1 MEDESLGR
9 LIDGGRESRK
19 RDRLARLLAVTSILF
34 TRGRAD
40 DSGVPVTEIARL
52 TGMTPRT
59 VYRDLRALEEE
70 LDVPIYQAG
79 RGRFGIDRKFFL
91 PPLHLNVPEAIVL
104 FVAARLITQSSDEY
118 DAVVVSAFMKLAD
131 AVPQPIARHITSTM
145 LAIGERRRDER
156 FTRNFATVAR
166 GWAEGRVVE
175 FSYESARGRHERV
188 RLRPYFLEPSAV
200 GRSLYVI
207 GHDEG
212 AGALRTYKVER
223 MGQASLTL
231 DRYEIPDDFDAD
243 RWLRHSWGIW
253 SADSTELVT
262 VRLRFNA
269 AVARRVR
276 ESVWHRTQRLT
287 ERPDGSVELEFEVAG
302 IVEVRPWILG
312 WGETVE
318 VLEPPELRRV
328 VADAVSAAAARYA
341 GDPVITDTR

>member
-1 MEDESLGR
+1 MVDESLDA
-9 LIDGGRESRK
+9 LANGGRESRK
-19 RDRLARLLAVTSILF
+19 RDRLARLLSVASILY
-34 TRGRAD
+34 TRGRSD
-40 DSGVPVTEIARL
+40 DAGVPVSEIARL

-70 LDVPIYQAG
+70 LKVPIYTSG

-91 PPLHLNVPEAIVL
+91 PPLHLNVQEAIVFFL
-104 FVAARLITQSSDEY
+104 AARLITQSSDEY

-156 FTRNFATVAR
+156 FTRNFAAVAQ
-166 GWAEGRVVE
+166 GWAEGRVVT
-175 FSYESARGRHERV
+175 FSYESTRGSHDRV

-212 AGALRTYKVER
+212 ANALRTYKVER
-223 MGQASLTL
+223 MGRASLTL
-231 DRYEIPDDFDAD
+231 DGYEIPDDFDPD

-262 VRLRFNA
+262 VRLRFDA
-269 AVARRVR
+269 GVARRVR

-287 ERPDGSVELEFEVAG
+287 ERPDGSVELELEVAG

-318 VLEPPELRRV
+318 VLAPPELRRV
-328 VADAVSAAAARYA
+328 VADAVRGAATRYENHA
-341 GDPVITDTR
+341 PR

>member
-1 MEDESLGR
+1 MDAGALDSPL
-9 LIDGGRESRK
+9 DTREARK

-34 TRGRAD
+34 SRGQAGD
-40 DSGVPVTEIARL
+40 AGVPVSEIARL
-52 TGMTPRT
+52 TGMTSRT

-79 RGRFGIDRKFFL
+79 RGRFGIERKFFL
-91 PPLHLNVPEAIVL
+91 PPLHLNVHEAIVL

-118 DAVVVSAFMKLAD
+118 DAVVVSAFTKLAD
-131 AVPQPIARHITSTM
+131 ALPQPIARHITSTM

-156 FTRNFATVAR
+156 FSRNFAAVAR
-166 GWAEGRVVE
+166 AWAEGRVVE
-175 FSYESARGRHERV
+175 FSYESSSRERHDRV

-212 AGALRTYKVER
+212 ADALRTYKVER
-223 MGQASLTL
+223 MGQAAVTL

-243 RWLRHSWGIW
+243 KWLRHSWGIW
-253 SADSTELVT
+253 SADSTQLVT
-262 VRLRFNA
+262 VHLRFDA

-287 ERPDGSVELEFEVAG
+287 ERPDGSVDLEFEVAG
-302 IVEVRPWILG
+302 IIEVRPWILG
-312 WGETVE
+312 WGDTVE
-318 VLEPPELRRV
+318 VLSPPELRGV
-328 VADAVSAAAARYA
+328 VAEAVRGAAARYA
-341 GDPVITDTR
+341 GDKARVRDS

>member
-1 MEDESLGR
+1 MADESPYAV
-9 LIDGGRESRK
+9 DHARESRK
-19 RDRLARLLAVTSILF
+19 RDRLARLLAVTSILYS
-34 TRGRAD
+34 RGRAD
-40 DSGVPVTEIARL
+40 DTGVPVKEIARL
-52 TGMTPRT
+52 TGMTERT
-59 VYRDLRALEEE
+59 VYRDIKALEEE
-70 LDVPIYQAG
+70 LGVPIYTAG
-79 RGRFGIDRKFFL
+79 RGRFGIDRKYFL
-91 PPLHLNVPEAIVL
+91 PPLHLSVQEAIVL
-104 FVAARLITQSSDEY
+104 FLASRLITQSSDEY

-131 AVPQPIARHITSTM
+131 AVPQPIARHITASM
-145 LAIGERRRDER
+145 LAIGERQRDER
-156 FTRNFATVAR
+156 FTRNFARIAA

-175 FSYESARGRHERV
+175 FSYDSSHGGRHDRV

-207 GHDEG
+207 GFDEG

-223 MGQASLTL
+223 MGQTTLTL

-262 VRLRFNA
+262 VKLRFDA
-269 AVARRVR
+269 GVARRVR

-287 ERPDGSVELEFEVAG
+287 ERPDGSVELEFQVAG

-318 VLEPPELRRV
+318 VLEPPELRKV
-328 VADAVSAAAARYA
+328 VAHAVRGAAARYDAA
-341 GDPVITDTR
+341 GE